1 MFSRFLHSS
10 EQIHDEK
17 NSASWMPRSQFSS
30 LGINLVTEYVSA
42 GNEDKHVVLDLSC
55 ARQSIVNFMS
65 ELDCIYV
72 VANAINS
79 LTNNVECRLMD
90 KDHPNPDYSKIFR
103 SIFFHDP
110 PHSISVIL
118 IWDLFNYLPRTD
130 IISLMSFLSPYCR
143 RGARLFA
150 ISWLTETIPDSP
162 GCFELAQNK
171 EIIYEATSQNLIS
184 SPEYLA
190 QSLVDMMPSF
200 IPNRLSV
207 TRSGMLE
214 VVLEFNELAV
224 PPNPEI
230 IPSRQVSSFHSS

>member
-1 MFSRFLHSS
+1 M
-10 EQIHDEK
+10 
-17 NSASWMPRSQFSS
+17 SWTPRSQFTS
-30 LGINLVTEYVSA
+30 LGIDLVTEYVSA
-42 GNEDKHVVLDLSC
+42 ESEDKHVVLDLSS
-55 ARQSIVNFMS
+55 ARQTVVNFMT
-65 ELDCIYV
+65 ELNCIYV
-72 VANAINS
+72 VANAIDS
-79 LTNNVECRLMD
+79 LTKNVECRIMD
-90 KDHPNPDYSKIFR
+90 EDHPNPDYSKIFR
-103 SIFFHDP
+103 SIFAHDP

-150 ISWLTETIPDSP
+150 ISWLTETVPGSP
-162 GCFELAQNK
+162 GSFELTQNK
-171 EIIYEATSQNLIS
+171 EIIYEATSQDLIS

-224 PPNPEI
+224 PPDPEI